1 MEDEI
6 LKGKIKQLTILALIF
21 IFITPVFAFADTPP
35 VPNSSRAALLID
47 QETKEYYLKNIDE
60 KCH

>member
-47 QETKEYYLKNIDE
+47 QETKRILF
-60 KCH
+60 

>member
-47 QETKEYYLKNIDE
+47 QETKEYYLK
-60 KCH
+60 KH